1 MEELK
6 SIRIKDLEIVEQEKQ
21 QSEIAEKSTAETL
34 AQLFI
39 ENKKKD
45 ALIEELTQTVADMN
59 IEITKLKEEPT
70 NEK

>member
-1 MEELK
+1 MK

-21 QSEIAEKSTAETL
+21 QSENAEKSTAETL
-34 AQLFI
+34 VQLSI

-45 ALIEELTQTVADMN
+45 ALIAELTQTVADMN
-59 IEITKLKEEPT
+59 IKIAKLKEEPT